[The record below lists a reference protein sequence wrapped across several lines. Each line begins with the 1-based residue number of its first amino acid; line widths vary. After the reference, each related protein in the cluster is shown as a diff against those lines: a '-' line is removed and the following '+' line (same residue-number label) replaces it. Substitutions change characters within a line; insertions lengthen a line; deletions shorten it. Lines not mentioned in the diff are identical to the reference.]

1 MRATVI
7 ETPRLRLEPLAL
19 EHAEEMSRALDD
31 PRLHEFTGGR
41 PATAPELEARYARLT
56 AEPGSAHGEGW
67 LNWIVRH
74 RAAGRAI
81 GTVQATLKLHEE
93 QAVAE
98 LAWVISSAYQRQGHA
113 KEAVGAMA
121 AWLRGRS
128 VAVFVAHIHPGHL
141 ASMAV
146 ARSIGLAPT
155 DVVVDGETRWRSPDN
170 PGDVPAS
177 AGA

>member
-19 EHAEEMSRALDD
+19 EHAKELARALDD
-31 PRLHEFTGGR
+31 PRLHEFIGGR
-41 PATAPELEARYARLT
+41 PATVAELEARYARLV
-56 AEPGSAHGEGW
+56 AEPGSARGEGW

-74 RAAGRAI
+74 RAADRAI

-93 QAVAE
+93 EAVAE
-98 LAWVISSAYQRQGHA
+98 LAWVISTHNQRQGHA
-113 KEAVGAMA
+113 KEAVGAVA

-128 VAVFVAHIHPGHL
+128 VAVFVAHIHPGHR

-146 ARSIGLAPT
+146 ARSVGLAPT
-155 DVVVDGETRWRSPDN
+155 HLGVDGETRWRSPDG
-170 PGDVPAS
+170 PGDAPAA